1 MSGAA
6 RGLPG
11 RFAVPIFEGVDSY
24 RADPRRTRP
33 EGTGS
38 DQSVRERT
46 AAILER
52 VRREGD
58 DALVELARRF
68 DSAAFESSHLRVSP
82 EELTRLAAD
91 AGPEEQGLLRR
102 TRERIAAY
110 HERQRET
117 SFRMDL
123 GEGSRLEWRSAPIAS
138 VGVYVPGGAAVYP
151 STVLMNTVPAAV
163 AGVSRIALSTPPGAL
178 ERSPVL
184 AAAILAAGVHE
195 VYRIGGA
202 QAIAALA
209 FGTATVS
216 PVDKV
221 VGPGNAYVAEA
232 KRQLGHRIG
241 TDAFAGPSE
250 VVVLA
255 DETARPD
262 WVAADLLAQAEHG
275 SGEERAILITTS
287 RELAEAA
294 VAELGRQ
301 AEGQPNAENI
311 ARALARHGAVVH
323 VGHLEEAVRLAEEI
337 APEHLEVMTRDPEV
351 LADRFPS
358 SGAVLLGD
366 HSPVAIGDYG
376 AGPNHVLP
384 TGGTA
389 RFASPLSVGDFLKRQ
404 SVLRFRKATLES
416 LRDDFERFAR
426 IEGFEAHARSVA
438 IRFEDDHPQGTP
450 ATGGPAPGRLP
461 GQAGGFATLTP

>member
-1 MSGAA
+1 M
-6 RGLPG
+6 
-11 RFAVPIFEGVDSY
+11 
-24 RADPRRTRP
+24 
-33 EGTGS
+33 
-38 DQSVRERT
+38 
-46 AAILER
+46 
-52 VRREGD
+52 
-58 DALVELARRF
+58 
-68 DSAAFESSHLRVSP
+68 
-82 EELTRLAAD
+82 
-91 AGPEEQGLLRR
+91 
-102 TRERIAAY
+102 
-110 HERQRET
+110 
-117 SFRMDL
+117 
-123 GEGSRLEWRSAPIAS
+123 
-138 VGVYVPGGAAVYP
+138 
-151 STVLMNTVPAAV
+151 
-163 AGVSRIALSTPPGAL
+163 
-178 ERSPVL
+178 
-184 AAAILAAGVHE
+184 
-195 VYRIGGA
+195 
-202 QAIAALA
+202 
-209 FGTATVS
+209 
-216 PVDKV
+216 

-287 RELAEAA
+287 RELAEAT

-311 ARALARHGAVVH
+311 GRALARHGAVVH
-323 VGHLEEAVRLAEEI
+323 VERLEEAVRLAEEI

-351 LADRFPS
+351 LAGRFPS

-404 SVLRFRKATLES
+404 SVLRFRRATLKS
-416 LRDDFERFAR
+416 
-426 IEGFEAHARSVA
+426 
-438 IRFEDDHPQGTP
+438 
-450 ATGGPAPGRLP
+450 LP
-461 GQAGGFATLTP
+461 GGLRALCPYRGIRGARPLRCDPFRG

>member
-6 RGLPG
+6 RGLPD
-11 RFAVPIFEGVDSY
+11 RFAVPIFEGANSY
-24 RADPRRTRP
+24 RADPRRTSP
-33 EGTGS
+33 EGAGS

-52 VRREGD
+52 VRRQGD

-82 EELTRLAAD
+82 EELARLAAD
-91 AGPEEQGLLRR
+91 AGPEERGLLRR

-110 HERQRET
+110 HERQREE

-163 AGVSRIALSTPPGAL
+163 AGVPRIALTTPPGAL

-184 AAAILAAGVHE
+184 AAAILAAGVRE

-250 VVVLA
+250 VVVVA

-262 WVAADLLAQAEHG
+262 WIAADLLAQAEHG

-287 RELAEAA
+287 RELAEAT

-301 AEGQPNAENI
+301 AEGQPNAETI

-323 VGHLEEAVRLAEEI
+323 VEHLEEAVQLAEQI
-337 APEHLEVMTRDPEV
+337 APEHLEVMTRDPEA
-351 LADRFPS
+351 LAGRFPS

-404 SVLRFRKATLES
+404 SVLRFRRATLES
-416 LRDDFERFAR
+416 LREDFERFAR

-438 IRFEDDHPQGTP
+438 IRFEDDHPRGTP
-450 ATGGPAPGRLP
+450 ATGSPAASRP
-461 GQAGGFATLTP
+461 

>member
-6 RGLPG
+6 SGSSE
-11 RFAVPIFEGVDSY
+11 RFAVPIFEGAGAY
-24 RADPRRTRP
+24 RTKLRQSAPAD
-33 EGTGS
+33 GGS
-38 DQSVRERT
+38 GRDVREAT

-58 DALVELARRF
+58 AALVELARRF
-68 DSAAFESSHLRVSP
+68 DSADFDASRLRVST
-82 EELTRLAAD
+82 EELSRLAAR
-91 AGPEEQGLLRR
+91 AGPEERSLLQR
-102 TRERIAAY
+102 TRDRIAVY
-110 HERQRET
+110 HERQREE

-123 GEGSRLEWRSAPIAS
+123 GSGSRLEWRALPVAAA
-138 VGVYVPGGAAVYP
+138 GVYVPGGAAVYP

-163 AGVSRIALSTPPGAL
+163 AGVPRIALATPPGAL
-178 ERSPVL
+178 ERSAVL
-184 AAAILAAGVHE
+184 AAAVEAAGVDE

-202 QAIAALA
+202 QAIAAFA
-209 FGTATVS
+209 FGTATVQ
-216 PVDKV
+216 PVSKV

-232 KRQLGHRIG
+232 KRLLGHRIG

-255 DETARPD
+255 DETARPE
-262 WVAADLLAQAEHG
+262 WIAADLLAQAEHG

-287 RELAEAA
+287 REVAEAA

-301 AEGQPNAENI
+301 AEGQPNAATI
-311 ARALARHGAVVH
+311 ARALARHGAVVFEQN
-323 VGHLEEAVRLAEEI
+323 LDQAVKLADEL
-337 APEHLEVMTRDPEV
+337 APEHLEVMTRNPET
-351 LADRFPS
+351 LAHRFPGA
-358 SGAVLLGD
+358 GAVLLGE

-404 SVLRFRKATLES
+404 SVLRYERGTLEA
-416 LRDDFERFAR
+416 LRHDFERFAR

-438 IRFEDDHPQGTP
+438 VRFGSP
-450 ATGGPAPGRLP
+450 GPDGKEPSDSSSAPR
-461 GQAGGFATLTP
+461 FRK